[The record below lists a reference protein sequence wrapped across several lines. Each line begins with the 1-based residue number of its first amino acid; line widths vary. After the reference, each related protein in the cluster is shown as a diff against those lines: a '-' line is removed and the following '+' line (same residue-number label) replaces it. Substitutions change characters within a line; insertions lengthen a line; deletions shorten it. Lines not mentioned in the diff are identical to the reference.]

1 MMKAVIYTR
10 VSTKLQ
16 VDKYSLPA
24 QENVLKDCIA
34 KEGHEFIDIY
44 TDAGISGETIEAR
57 PEFSRLLLD
66 AQQKKFDAVWVIDQD
81 RLSRGD
87 LGVLTLIKKVFR
99 ENNIFICTPSHKI
112 SLNDIDSD
120 LMSNIFGAFAQF
132 ERLKFIERANRGRQV
147 KAERGEWGGR
157 TTPYGYSFDMEKN
170 KHLIINEEESQVYRL
185 IVRLFLDEGLGIKRI
200 AAELNNREYKNHAG
214 RRWAMQAIHYILR
227 NPTYKGTL
235 VHQKFKHYKTKE
247 GKKRW
252 RDEKIFTE
260 IPNAHPALIS
270 DDTFRLIQD
279 KLEKKRNCRVD
290 FNSLQLLTG
299 ILECSSCHNT
309 FKVGSTGAPG
319 YRKWIYRCK
328 TRFAHWFD
336 KAKPNCSMKTFSL
349 DEYNNKAWNAL
360 QNLARRP
367 ELIQEALQ
375 KSKVPNL
382 MNLDLCQKEYRL
394 VVKKL
399 EDFQNYRD
407 NLVSLHIRQ
416 TINEDEFKTQLV
428 GLIKE
433 KSALEQ
439 QKRELG
445 IKIEYLKRVASEGIN
460 EEAILRYAKFIYQSD
475 KKLTISQKRRVLEA
489 FVSRI
494 PVYGNGEFELVCKFP
509 ILPHADY
516 FPGQQSPLSIN
527 SCTDGGAEG

>member
-1 MMKAVIYTR
+1 MKAVIYTR

-24 QENVLKDCIA
+24 QEKVLKDCIA
-34 KEGHEFIDIY
+34 KEGHEFIGIY

-66 AQQKKFDAVWVIDQD
+66 AQQKKFDAVWVVDQD

-87 LGVLTLIKKVFR
+87 LGVLTLIKKIFR
-99 ENNIFICTPSHKI
+99 ENNILICTPSQKI
-112 SLNDIDSD
+112 SLNDVDSD

-132 ERLKFIERANRGRQV
+132 ERLKFIQRANRGRQI

-157 TTPYGYSFDMEKN
+157 TTPYGFSFDMEKN
-170 KHLIINEEESQVYRL
+170 KHLIINEEEAQIHRL
-185 IVRLFLDEGLGIKRI
+185 IVHLFLDEGLGIKRI
-200 AAELNNREYKNHAG
+200 AAELNNRGQKNRAG
-214 RRWAMQAIHYILR
+214 RLWAMQAIHYILR

-279 KLEKKRNCRVD
+279 RLEKKRNCRVD

-299 ILECSSCHNT
+299 ILECTSCRNT
-309 FKVGSTGAPG
+309 FKVGSTGSPG
-319 YRKWIYRCK
+319 YRHWIYRCK

-336 KAKPNCSMKTFSL
+336 KAKPNCSMKTFPL
-349 DEYNNKAWNAL
+349 DEYNGKIWLAL

-367 ELIQEALQ
+367 DLIMEALQ
-375 KSKVPNL
+375 ESKVPNL
-382 MNLDLCQKEYRL
+382 TNLDLCQKEYRR

-399 EDFQNYRD
+399 EDFQNYKD

-416 TINEDEFKTQLV
+416 TINEDEFKMQLV

-433 KSALEQ
+433 KSAFEQ

-445 IKIEYLKRVASEGIN
+445 IKIEYLKGVASEGIN
-460 EEAILRYAKFIYQSD
+460 KEAILRYAKFIYQSD
-475 KKLTISQKRRVLEA
+475 KKLTISQKRRVLGA
-489 FVSRI
+489 FVNRI

-509 ILPHADY
+509 ILPYADT

-527 SCTDGGAEG
+527 SCTGGGATG

>member
-1 MMKAVIYTR
+1 MRSVIYTR
-10 VSTKLQ
+10 VSSKEQ

-24 QENVLKDCIA
+24 QENILRERIA
-34 KEGHEFIDIY
+34 KEGHEFIGIY

-57 PEFSRLLLD
+57 PEFSQLLLD
-66 AQQKKFDAVWVIDQD
+66 AQQKKFDAVWVVDQD

-87 LGVLTLIKKVFR
+87 LGVLTLIKKIFR
-99 ENNIFICTPSHKI
+99 ENNITICTPSQKI

-132 ERLKFIERANRGRQV
+132 ERLKFIQRANRGRQV

-157 TTPYGYSFDMEKN
+157 TSPYGYSFDIEKN
-170 KHLIINEEESQVYRL
+170 KHLVINEEESRVYRL
-185 IVRLFLDEGLGIKRI
+185 IVHLFLDKGLGIKRI
-200 AAELNNREYKNHAG
+200 AVELNSRGLKTRAV
-214 RRWAMQAIHYILR
+214 RPWAMQAIHYILR
-227 NPTYKGTL
+227 NPSYKGTL

-270 DDTFRLIQD
+270 DDTFRLIQER
-279 KLEKKRNCRVD
+279 LEKKRNCRID
-290 FNSLQLLTG
+290 PGSLQLLTG
-299 ILECSSCHNT
+299 ILECTSCHNT

-336 KAKPNCSMKTFSL
+336 KEKSNCSMKTFPR
-349 DEYNNKAWNAL
+349 DEYNNKAWLAL
-360 QNLARRP
+360 QNLASKP
-367 ELIQEALQ
+367 ELIQSALQ
-375 KSKVPNL
+375 ESKIPHL
-382 MNLDLCQKEYRL
+382 SNLDLCQKEYQQ

-399 EDFQNYRD
+399 ADFQNYKD
-407 NLVSLHIRQ
+407 NLVSLHVRQ
-416 TINEDEFKTQLV
+416 TINEDEFNLQLA

-433 KSALEQ
+433 KNALEQ

-445 IKIEYLKRVASEGIN
+445 IKIEYLRTVATEGIN
-460 EEAILRYAKFIYQSD
+460 KEAILRYAKFIYQSD
-475 KKLTISQKRRVLEA
+475 KKLTIPQKRRVLEA

-494 PVYGNGEFELVCKFP
+494 PIYGNGEFELVCKFP
-509 ILPHADY
+509 ILPHED
-516 FPGQQSPLSIN
+516 FSPEQQPHWSIN
-527 SCTDGGAEG
+527 SCTDGRVAE